1 MILSEFEHLSTA
13 FLVLGFA
20 WPRNAAICTSLGVI
34 SLFSTALYN
43 VSWDTDPC
51 IKYQIEKNPKKLPKF
66 PNLNEFTSPVV
77 MHLQSNK
84 RSKYLQRIV
93 TILAVGV
100 CGYRIYEAVK

>member
-1 MILSEFEHLSTA
+1 M
-13 FLVLGFA
+13 
-20 WPRNAAICTSLGVI
+20 
-34 SLFSTALYN
+34 FSTALYN

-77 MHLQSNK
+77 LHLNSNK
-84 RSKYLQRIV
+84 RAKYLQRIV